1 MIKYLIIFLLTIM
14 YFLSSFSKI
23 KNYSDVVEG
32 FGKRFSKQLFEMPQV
47 FYMMLLVLAILI
59 QFFCPLI
66 IMYSAYDKK
75 YRNYGYYACLILI
88 IFTIKATYLYH
99 FPPSDKE
106 YYPFMSNVTTIGG
119 LSLLAYVLKYD
130 LFY

>member
-1 MIKYLIIFLLTIM
+1 MVKIINMDFVEEYSSEHLL
-14 YFLSSFSKI
+14 F
-23 KNYSDVVEG
+23 VE
-32 FGKRFSKQLFEMPQV
+32 V
-47 FYMMLLVLAILI
+47 I
-59 QFFCPLI
+59 
-66 IMYSAYDKK
+66 
-75 YRNYGYYACLILI
+75 ILI
-88 IFTIKATYLYH
+88 IFTILATYLYH